1 MIPTEVRESI
11 ADSISSTS
19 CVPTSPDTVDLICS
33 WISASRSGRFARMK
47 PPIANPT
54 ISKGN
59 NAKIVKYVMPA
70 A

>member
-1 MIPTEVRESI
+1 MIPTEVRESM
-11 ADSISSTS
+11 ADSINSTS
-19 CVPTSPDTVDLICS
+19 CWPTSPEIVDLICS
-33 WISASRSGRFARMK
+33 WISASRSGRFAKTK

-54 ISKGN
+54 ISNGN